1 MTRSTTTTERL
12 QSVDGC
18 QFAVL
23 ATFRCLVSRCCARH
37 IAVLA
42 PRRLLT
48 LRRRKTQNSF
58 VREREPSH
66 VANKTCAFVWFDSCT
81 SSTYS
86 LISRWQCS
94 SCPRDLL
101 VVACGAPTKH
111 TTRRQQ
117 VPYHAIQVL
126 VHPKNQSLE
135 PHPFSLNAY
144 HIEKAIEYRFCPTR
158 SSDRY
163 LLSPRSFD
171 VFRSR
176 FSLSIIRSIAHN
188 NSTQWKR
195 GQKHS
200 AGFVPTLSNSF
211 FSLSLHTQYLKKTR
225 TVRNTNLAIDT
236 NKQTNKPQAKQSK
249 ATMKRPI
256 GATFSSFD
264 DEDEDAT
271 TTTTTSLSA
280 SLYPL
285 QRALSESIRRT
296 QLYQQEQPQEPQ
308 DEQLRDPDH
317 LYVSSQFEEAH
328 EHDPHGWKA
337 RSITSPTQANS
348 GTHTPSLASPIT
360 TTTTSTSTPA
370 LSPPSN
376 QILTQEMILQRPP
389 AAPKKRF
396 TSLGRTASTTS
407 PSPDQNDDDDDEDE
421 PAASSYYYYI
431 DGRGKSPDSVF
442 RPLRM
447 ELDDTEDNYTNNNGI
462 LRKLHPLLSMPSNL
476 GMDEEEEQQQQE
488 LLKTPRHHQ
497 YPAHRRYHSVD
508 VLSSSSIEFP
518 DLDRLVS
525 SPLSSHCRVLDP
537 EQLLAPR
544 PRPKRLFLQHDD
556 DHDWQESNSSLST
569 VASTNSPTSPTTQ
582 PVLFRC
588 GSMDSGAGT
597 ARLAPRLTRRGGYH
611 KRHGSTN
618 TLPTLISRSSSMTS
632 TLARGYHAGYHPSLA
647 SSTSSSSLDPAAV
660 FSSSSTSPLFLPIL
674 NHDEQETNKE
684 GQPPQVQWNPATP
697 TTRTT
702 SSLC

>member
-1 MTRSTTTTERL
+1 
-12 QSVDGC
+12 
-18 QFAVL
+18 
-23 ATFRCLVSRCCARH
+23 
-37 IAVLA
+37 
-42 PRRLLT
+42 
-48 LRRRKTQNSF
+48 
-58 VREREPSH
+58 
-66 VANKTCAFVWFDSCT
+66 
-81 SSTYS
+81 
-86 LISRWQCS
+86 
-94 SCPRDLL
+94 
-101 VVACGAPTKH
+101 
-111 TTRRQQ
+111 
-117 VPYHAIQVL
+117 
-126 VHPKNQSLE
+126 
-135 PHPFSLNAY
+135 
-144 HIEKAIEYRFCPTR
+144 
-158 SSDRY
+158 
-163 LLSPRSFD
+163 
-171 VFRSR
+171 
-176 FSLSIIRSIAHN
+176 
-188 NSTQWKR
+188 
-195 GQKHS
+195 
-200 AGFVPTLSNSF
+200 
-211 FSLSLHTQYLKKTR
+211 
-225 TVRNTNLAIDT
+225 
-236 NKQTNKPQAKQSK
+236 
-249 ATMKRPI
+249 MKRPI

-264 DEDEDAT
+264 EEDEDAT
-271 TTTTTSLSA
+271 TSATTTSLPA

-285 QRALSESIRRT
+285 QRALSESIRRP
-296 QLYQQEQPQEPQ
+296 QLYHSEPQEQPQ
-308 DEQLRDPDH
+308 DEQLRETDQ
-317 LYVSSQFEEAH
+317 LYVSSQFVEAH
-328 EHDPHGWKA
+328 EHDPHGWNA

-348 GTHTPSLASPIT
+348 GTHTPSLASPITT

-396 TSLGRTASTTS
+396 PSLGRTASATTS
-407 PSPDQNDDDDDEDE
+407 PNPDQNDEEDDDEE
-421 PAASSYYYYI
+421 PAASSYYYYL

-447 ELDDTEDNYTNNNGI
+447 ELDDTEDNYANNNGI

-488 LLKTPRHHQ
+488 LLETPPHHQ

-508 VLSSSSIEFP
+508 VLSSIEFP

-525 SPLSSHCRVLDP
+525 SPLASHRVLVDP
-537 EQLLAPR
+537 EQVLAPR

-556 DHDWQESNSSLST
+556 DNDWQESNSSLST

-588 GSMDSGAGT
+588 GSMDSSAGT

-674 NHDEQETNKE
+674 NHDEQKETNKK